1 MKILLITFGY
11 WTNLLI
17 VLLLVAKYAKWKEK
31 IKKNKII
38 KIKTLKE
45 NFFLE
50 VYFQFFLLDAFL
62 YINLNYK
69 LFKSKTTIK

>member
-1 MKILLITFGY
+1 MKILLITLGY

-38 KIKTLKE
+38 KIKTLR
-45 NFFLE
+45 
-50 VYFQFFLLDAFL
+50 
-62 YINLNYK
+62 
-69 LFKSKTTIK
+69 